1 MDELA
6 ERYVKLVLAMGQHD
20 ADYVDAYYGPEEWRE
35 TSEGW
40 GLSQIED
47 GAGALI
53 GALGEVEPPAD
64 ADQLTRLRH
73 QYLRRQ
79 LISLQSRV
87 RILNGQALA
96 FDGGPVVL
104 ADGADNTGGGAASDS
119 TFILRRMVE
128 RGIVNAALG
137 PMWDPIAVRIAFDAG
152 VGARLQ
158 MRIGGKISPLSG
170 DPLDLDCTIKALLPD
185 MVMTGLSNTP
195 MQMGDCALVEANGID
210 IVLITLRNQAMGTD
224 LFTQLGCDLAR
235 KKIIVVKSSQHFYA
249 SFSTV
254 ARHVI
259 YAGAP
264 GAVTLDL
271 TTLPYRKVRRP
282 KWPLDAAAA

>member
-96 FDGGPVVL
+96 FDGKWDISTQVNVPLKRGQVLLWSGYTVHRGRKPPDLEQRLSMTIGLFRYDPQDPKMVMDERFRWKL
-104 ADGADNTGGGAASDS
+104 ADN
-119 TFILRRMVE
+119 I
-128 RGIVNAALG
+128 RG
-137 PMWDPIAVRIAFDAG
+137 
-152 VGARLQ
+152 
-158 MRIGGKISPLSG
+158 S
-170 DPLDLDCTIKALLPD
+170 LP
-185 MVMTGLSNTP
+185 P
-195 MQMGDCALVEANGID
+195 
-210 IVLITLRNQAMGTD
+210 R
-224 LFTQLGCDLAR
+224 TQL
-235 KKIIVVKSSQHFYA
+235 FYDRWRA
-249 SFSTV
+249 LQ
-254 ARHVI
+254 
-259 YAGAP
+259 P
-264 GAVTLDL
+264 E
-271 TTLPYRKVRRP
+271 
-282 KWPLDAAAA
+282 